1 MIKLQK
7 IIENKKP
14 IIEEQ
19 EGELMIGGYQTKHF
33 DVCPGATALY
43 KDIESKGVDMDVAV
57 RTAKLQDVLFFIE
70 KHVEEEGYDPNPYYG
85 EVAQIL
91 GDQIMTMGGMMD
103 LGSEHSYIQGHID
116 RIQSAVQREEVNEAK
131 NIKVTF
137 RSIAAKNKWMKMQS
151 LKPTDREVVR
161 QEKSS
166 LVLTP
171 DMKDYVSK
179 KNHAD
184 LIYQVDMVNEA
195 NAISGGKIHK
205 FITGKN
211 LIYKG
216 KKYPDIEF
224 ELLGID
230 NSNQLVNLKVLFPKN
245 IFGQEMKVPFKSI
258 RRGSFIKTD
267 TSKVN
272 EASDYEVYHKSYT
285 SAIDTALEYAKKKGF
300 TTDPEEVAD
309 LVGLQSRRPG
319 KGKTTRVS
327 IPLHKNGKPQRA
339 GLQIVVYGMDA
350 DSSRPFEL
358 TTYIR

>member
-1 MIKLQK
+1 MIKIKQL
-7 IIENKKP
+7 INTKKP

-19 EGELMIGGYQTKHF
+19 EGELMVGGYQTKHF

-70 KHVEEEGYDPNPYYG
+70 KHVEEEGYNPNPYYG

-91 GDQIMTMGGMMD
+91 GDQIMTMAGMMD

-116 RIQSAVQREEVNEAK
+116 RIQSAVQKEE
-131 NIKVTF
+131 
-137 RSIAAKNKWMKMQS
+137 
-151 LKPTDREVVR
+151 
-161 QEKSS
+161 
-166 LVLTP
+166 
-171 DMKDYVSK
+171 
-179 KNHAD
+179 
-184 LIYQVDMVNEA
+184 VNEA

-211 LIYKG
+211 LTFKG
-216 KKYPDIEF
+216 TKYPDIEF

-230 NSNQLVNLKVLFPKN
+230 NSNQLVSLKVLYPKN
-245 IFGQEMKVPFKSI
+245 IFGQEMKVPFKII
-258 RRGSFIKTD
+258 RRGPFIKTD

-327 IPLHKNGKPQRA
+327 IPLYKNGKPQRA